1 MTPSAWEFRR
11 PLMEEGKSS
20 TIGGKVKWNLTENK
34 CPAIPRTVRG
44 SGVLYAEL
52 TTIKPI
58 LASV

>member
-1 MTPSAWEFRR
+1 
-11 PLMEEGKSS
+11 MEEGKSS

-52 TTIKPI
+52 TTLKPI
-58 LASV
+58 FASV